1 MKRMNTRLAAAA
13 MAAMVA
19 AGSLAVPAF
28 AVQRDSASAQAGGSV
43 SAARATREQDG
54 QSMNSVYL
62 LPDSDTYYITEADI
76 SWMDDTE
83 LMLARNEFYAR
94 RGRRFVTRSI
104 QNYFDRQAWYV
115 GTIDPDDFT
124 SEMFN
129 RYEQA
134 NVDFIVAYENK
145 RKQIRELKK
154 TEHIPEK
161 TPEDVDPPAEEP
173 VEEYG
178 EIVDIYGDA
187 LREVWSV
194 EDVTYAGMNYMISE
208 LEEPGELGYGYRDL
222 DGDGTG
228 ELLIGPTDPQRYGEG
243 AVFEIYTIEDGIP
256 VEIASSDEDT
266 IYYVCEDNTV
276 RRETIE
282 EDGRWEIDYLD
293 LENGEFIY
301 KDVLVMDE
309 NMDTEE
315 PWFMVDGIDGAED
328 LEPDLSDG
336 EEMLAEVEDPQEELD
351 YKAISFEDAS
361 DLRASYY
368 AGDLGLTPFE

>member
-43 SAARATREQDG
+43 SAARATRERDG

-161 TPEDVDPPAEEP
+161 TLEDVDPPAEEP

>member
-43 SAARATREQDG
+43 SAARATRERDG

-145 RKQIRELKK
+145 RKQIREQY
-154 TEHIPEK
+154 TPEK
-161 TPEDVDPPAEEP
+161 TLEDVDPPAEEP

-309 NMDTEE
+309 TMDTEE
-315 PWFMVDGIDGAED
+315 PWFMVDGVDGAED

-351 YKAISFEDAS
+351 YKAISYEDAS